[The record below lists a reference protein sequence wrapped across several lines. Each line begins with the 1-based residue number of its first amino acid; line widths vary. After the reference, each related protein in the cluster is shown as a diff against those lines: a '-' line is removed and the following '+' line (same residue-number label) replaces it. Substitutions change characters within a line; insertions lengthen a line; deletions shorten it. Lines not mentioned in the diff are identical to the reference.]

1 MSDLVNKK
9 DFSSEYT
16 HQKLLS
22 LTSTKSIKLH
32 IGPVCSEILCFED
45 CSVKSR
51 KCVQQGYDGR
61 GLGMVSRTGMPRFGV
76 LTGVKTLK
84 SMGTDDIGWPAFLK

>member
-45 CSVKSR
+45 CTVKSR
-51 KCVQQGYDGR
+51 QEIPGFRNSLVREELKRLVIYSGR
-61 GLGMVSRTGMPRFGV
+61 TEVRR
-76 LTGVKTLK
+76 
-84 SMGTDDIGWPAFLK
+84 